1 MLTRE
6 HKNEIVKEFREKFD
20 KAEAVFVTEG
30 EGIKVNDMTG
40 FRKNLRDAGVEF
52 RVLKNT
58 IARLAVKGTSYE
70 GLAGHFEGP
79 TAVAIGY
86 KDPVAVAKALS
97 AYVKEQPNFKIK
109 VGALRSK
116 VLTVAEVKALSE
128 LPTRIELL
136 AKLLGTMKNVPAGMV
151 CVLSAIPKKFLYALN
166 AVKDK
171 KAA

>member
-6 HKNEIVKEFREKFD
+6 YKSRLAKEFHEKFG
-20 KAEAVFVTEG
+20 KAEAAFITECS
-30 EGIKVNDMTG
+30 GIKVNDMTG
-40 FRKNLRDAGVEF
+40 LRKNLRSAGVEF

-58 IARLAVKGTSYE
+58 IARLAVKGTLYE
-70 GLAGHFEGP
+70 GLADHFEGP

-109 VGALRSK
+109 VGALKSK
-116 VLTVAEVKALSE
+116 ILTVAEVKALSE
-128 LPTRIELL
+128 LPTREELL
-136 AKLLGTMKNVPAGMV
+136 AKLLGIMKNVPAGIV
-151 CVLSAIPKKFLYALN
+151 CVLAAIPKKFLYALN
-166 AVKDK
+166 AIKDK